1 MDAAAR
7 WKKANRYTHTILL
20 RAEEEDVLQAI
31 MAARNE
37 SATGA
42 CRVAL
47 LGYAEAQALRAELA
61 AAQAEVEALRTELA
75 AAQAEVEALR
85 AQAVRP
91 WWRRIFQK

>member
-20 RAEEEDVLQAI
+20 RAEEEAVLQAI
-31 MAARNE
+31 MARGE

-47 LGYAEAQALRAELA
+47 LGYAQVEALHAELA
-61 AAQAEVEALRTELA
+61 AAQADVDALRTELA
-75 AAQAEVEALR
+75 AAQAEVDALR

-91 WWRRIFQK
+91 WWRRIFGKK

>member
-7 WKKANRYTHTILL
+7 WKKAHRHTHTILL
-20 RAEEEDVLQAI
+20 RDPEEAVMQAI
-31 MAARNE
+31 MAARGE

-75 AAQAEVEALR
+75 AAQADVEALR

>member
-20 RAEEEDVLQAI
+20 RAPEEAVLQAI
-31 MAARNE
+31 MARGE

-47 LGYAEAQALRAELA
+47 LGYEEAQTLRAELAASRAEVDALRAELA
-61 AAQAEVEALRTELA
+61 AAQAEVD
-75 AAQAEVEALR
+75 ALR